1 MKTLKDLKGVKE
13 ISKGEQKELN
23 GGVSSCVVTADCPI
37 GYWCKNRR
45 CIEYPAG
52 K

>member
-37 GYWCKNRR
+37 GYRCKNRR